1 MPVYTYK
8 NLETGEIEDLTMSI
22 SEMEKFE
29 ALKTHERVYDR
40 MHIVD
45 PVGAGI
51 TKPPADFSKY
61 VLGRIKAATPHNSIG
76 DGRWSVKR
84 EI

>member
-1 MPVYTYK
+1 MT
-8 NLETGEIEDLTMSI
+8 I

-29 ALKTHERVYDR
+29 EANKDTHERLYNSVTV
-40 MHIVD
+40 VD

-51 TKPPADFSKY
+51 TKPPADFQKY
-61 VLGRIKAATPHNSIG
+61 VLGKVKAGSPGAEAIANR
-76 DGRWSVKR
+76 RWGIPK